1 MNNHHRMSK
10 RKRQAVL
17 FFTYGFMTLA
27 TIAISA
33 VCILLIMGYRFDVS
47 DRTIEQGGLLQFR
60 STPGG
65 AKVILN
71 DKLLS
76 FTTPGKLDVPV
87 GTHIVKMQREGYHE
101 WVKTTTVKAGEL
113 RWLNYARLVP
123 TKIQNKTSLQFNTTV
138 TDAIPTPDRKYVALI
153 GDSGAPI
160 LQILDLRNDEAAV
173 PRAIEIPT
181 DQLTLTPGQVSQFTV
196 KEWDFGSRFVMVLHK
211 NGETSEYIRL
221 DRTESDGAAR
231 NITKEF
237 NLPFREVHFSG
248 TSGNL
253 MYALTGN
260 DLRKIDTNTGS
271 VSQPLLLGVEQYR
284 LYRENDI
291 SFVAVR
297 ADKRV
302 AGVYIDE
309 KETIV
314 RSVPIE
320 QALLADLS
328 RYYSRYYLA
337 VTTPEGVDIIKD
349 PAETGESGARKHAQL
364 QRGAI
369 EQTWLDFTSSGRFVV
384 SGNANAYTIYDLE
397 TDEHFTV
404 TLQTSLANDVQP
416 RWLDDFHTIST
427 ASGEARMVEYD
438 GGNGHVIAKSVTN
451 LPAFLSQDGTF
462 LYSFIDVNGVMTLQ
476 SSRLILK

>member
-76 FTTPGKLDVPV
+76 FVTPGKLDVAV
-87 GTHIVKMQREGYHE
+87 GTHTVKMQREGYHE
-101 WVKTTTVKAGEL
+101 WIKTTTVKAGEL

-123 TKIQNKTSLQFNTTV
+123 TKIQHNTALRFNTTI
-138 TDAIPTPDRKYVALI
+138 TDAIPTPDRKYVAVI
-153 GDSGAPI
+153 GDSTAPI
-160 LQILDLRNDEAAV
+160 VQIIDIRDDEAVA
-173 PRAIEIPT
+173 PRAISIPAE
-181 DQLTLTPGQVSQFTV
+181 QLTLNAGQPSQFSV
-196 KEWDFGSRFVMVLHK
+196 EEWDFGSRYVLVLHK
-211 NGETSEYIRL
+211 NGDTFEYIRI
-221 DRTESDGAAR
+221 DRTQDDGAAR

-237 NLPFREVHFSG
+237 NLPFKDVHFSG

-253 MYALTGN
+253 MYALTGT

-271 VSQPLLLGVEQYR
+271 VSQPLVLGVERYR

-291 SFVAVR
+291 SFVAAR
-297 ADKRV
+297 SDKRV
-302 AGVYIDE
+302 AGVYLDD

-314 RSVPIE
+314 RSVPID
-320 QALLADLS
+320 QAVLSDLS
-328 RYYSRYYLA
+328 QYYSRYYLA

-349 PAETGESGARKHAQL
+349 PAQTGETGARKHAQL
-364 QRGAI
+364 QRGSI

-384 SGNANAYTIYDLE
+384 SGNMNAYTVYDLE
-397 TDEHFTV
+397 TDEDFTV
-404 TLQTSLANDVQP
+404 TLQTSLANDIQP
-416 RWLDDFHTIST
+416 SWLDDFHTIST
-427 ASGEARMVEYD
+427 ATGEARMVEYD
-438 GGNGHVIAKSVTN
+438 GGNAQTIAKSASN
-451 LPAFLSQDGTF
+451 LPAFLDEDGSF
-462 LYSFIDVNGVMTLQ
+462 LYSFVDSNGVMTLQ
-476 SSRLILK
+476 SSRLVLE